1 MQIKEITDKKTW
13 EDFATSYRPSS
24 LLQSWAWG
32 EFAKKEGREV
42 IRVGLFND
50 EDLVGL
56 ALAIVVLSKRA
67 NYLEV
72 HMGPMVDYSDI
83 TQFKYFHDYFTDL
96 ARQKKLHFFRFR
108 PPMLHDDNKLK
119 SFTKLGYK
127 KAPMYFQAEHTY
139 RLDVSKS
146 EDELMK
152 GMKKNT
158 RYYVRKAQK
167 VGVEI
172 STSTDINDIEPFFDL
187 YQKTVERQ
195 HFVPYDKK
203 FFTDEFESFSKDNS
217 VELFFAKYD
226 DKVISTA
233 MIVYYADTAYY
244 HHGASIR
251 LNPDVYASYLLQW
264 EVIKRIRERG
274 IKIYDFF
281 GIAPTDDPN
290 HPRAGLT
297 KFKRGFGGERTR
309 FMHTM
314 DYPIDKL
321 RYALVYAF
329 VLLERKKRGL

>member
-32 EFAKKEGREV
+32 EFAKKEGREI
-42 IRVGLFND
+42 IRVGLFD
-50 EDLVGL
+50 DDTLIGL
-56 ALAIVVLSKRA
+56 ALGIIVLSKRA

-72 HMGPMVDYSDI
+72 HMGPMVDYADFLR
-83 TQFKYFHDYFTDL
+83 FKYFHDYFIDL
-96 ARQKKLHFFRFR
+96 AKQEKVHFFRFR
-108 PPMLHDDNKLK
+108 PPMFHDEEELK
-119 SFTKLGYK
+119 RFAKLGYK
-127 KAPMYFQAEHTY
+127 NAPMYFQAEHTY
-139 RLDVSKS
+139 RLDVTKN

-152 GMKKNT
+152 NMKKNT

-167 VGVEI
+167 SGVEI
-172 STSTDINDIEPFFDL
+172 STSTNVSDIEPFFEL

-195 HFVPYDKK
+195 HFVPYNKQ
-203 FFTDEFESFSKDNS
+203 FFIDEFESFSKDGN
-217 VELFFAKYD
+217 VELFFAKYNGE
-226 DKVISTA
+226 VISTA

-264 EVIKRIRERG
+264 EVIRHIKEKG

-281 GIAPTDDPN
+281 GIAPTDNPN

-297 KFKRGFGGERTR
+297 KFKRGFGGERTH